1 MKHYLPAALIIIA
14 AAMVSCQKE
23 QSELTLDSMPSSAV
37 ITGTVEYV
45 TGDYELDGA
54 IISNYRLPLSGQTV
68 MVTVP
73 NGDYASQAE
82 GNQYFETVTD
92 ENGNYRIEIPVSYG
106 TLNASVDV
114 LPFYAPKTL
123 MQGNST
129 VQIENALYNN
139 TEAGDNTPSIS
150 NISIQQKKIYSV
162 NLVVSSDA
170 RLPVEINKEIT
181 VAGKVQVQAWKV
193 TNSELNDND
202 ANYYG
207 GDYNSYEA
215 DITITAVVKKDN
227 DETRITMNTASLSDG
242 EFSET
247 MLLPSDCLDANVT
260 TTITA
265 EVKDHLGKPFRHRYY
280 ISSPKREWQSMDVE
294 VLYNGSKVS
303 GQLTND
309 LIPLDLGT
317 ITITTDPIEDI
328 DNIWGIGL
336 YGLQDGNYIEYNN
349 PFNW

>member
-1 MKHYLPAALIIIA
+1 
-14 AAMVSCQKE
+14 
-23 QSELTLDSMPSSAV
+23 
-37 ITGTVEYV
+37 
-45 TGDYELDGA
+45 
-54 IISNYRLPLSGQTV
+54 
-68 MVTVP
+68 
-73 NGDYASQAE
+73 
-82 GNQYFETVTD
+82 
-92 ENGNYRIEIPVSYG
+92 
-106 TLNASVDV
+106 
-114 LPFYAPKTL
+114 
-123 MQGNST
+123 
-129 VQIENALYNN
+129 
-139 TEAGDNTPSIS
+139 
-150 NISIQQKKIYSV
+150 
-162 NLVVSSDA
+162 
-170 RLPVEINKEIT
+170 
-181 VAGKVQVQAWKV
+181 
-193 TNSELNDND
+193 
-202 ANYYG
+202 
-207 GDYNSYEA
+207 
-215 DITITAVVKKDN
+215 
-227 DETRITMNTASLSDG
+227 MNTASLSDG

-280 ISSPKREWQSMDVE
+280 ISSPKREWQSMDIE